1 MGSKVGVLRWKR
13 KAEREEKKRWAA
25 HHRGEEGEEEH
36 TEALT
41 TVITAGED
49 RATEYLKSIN

>member
-1 MGSKVGVLRWKR
+1 MGSKVGVLRRKR
-13 KAEREEKKRWAA
+13 KVEREEMKGWAA

-41 TVITAGED
+41 TVIAAGED
-49 RATEYLKSIN
+49 RAAEHLKSIN